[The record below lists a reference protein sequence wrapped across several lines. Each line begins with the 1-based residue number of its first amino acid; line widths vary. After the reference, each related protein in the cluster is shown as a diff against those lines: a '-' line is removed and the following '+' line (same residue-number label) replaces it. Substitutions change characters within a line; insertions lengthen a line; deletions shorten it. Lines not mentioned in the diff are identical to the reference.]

1 MRTLALTLLA
11 APLLAAAP
19 PAPWFVGPSHWPV
32 ERILPNLERHLAEHP
47 DDHEVR
53 FARAR
58 VHAWAFQYG
67 LRFVGVSHKLAKE
80 ASTSALAQ
88 ALSPD
93 YQQRDYVLPLEDR
106 YERLLK
112 PEARATHLAAAL
124 TDYLALQALLVE
136 RPEFLLGFANLLES
150 GAELIPDLELD
161 VPTSLGWTEP
171 SAEDS
176 VAICAHIQA
185 LADLERGPEA
195 ETALKGPAELPKAL
209 RQLWTARSSAEELR
223 RAAAR
228 RLLTHALLARA
239 RDAYLRAFELARA
252 RDHAEEYRLDPDT
265 RLPVFHDR
273 TSFDAARGALRLAQE
288 RGLGGLAPE
297 TERFLS
303 QELELLAARPSHEDT
318 TPILFALDGCPSL
331 EELTTPHLS
340 VPFDLDGDAVMEL
353 WPWITPQAAWLVWD
367 PEETGEITS
376 GRQLFGTASGWFAFP
391 DGYAVLAAL
400 DDDGDGALR
409 GAELTGLRAWFDRD
423 TDGVSDRGEVV
434 SVTELGIVALAT
446 TATHRLGASLASSA
460 GLELADGRIL
470 PTYDWVLAPV
480 EE

>member
-1 MRTLALTLLA
+1 MRTLALALIA

-19 PAPWFVGPSHWPV
+19 PAPWFLGPTHWPI
-32 ERILPNLERHLAEHP
+32 ERLLPNLDRHLGEHP

-67 LRFVGVSHKLAKE
+67 LAFVGAQGVFEKVNEPGVFARDLAE
-80 ASTSALAQ
+80 DYRQREHVLALEER
-88 ALSPD
+88 
-93 YQQRDYVLPLEDR
+93 YQ
-106 YERLLK
+106 RLLK
-112 PEARATHLAAAL
+112 PEQRAPHLAAAL
-124 TDYLALQALLVE
+124 SDYLALQAPLVE

-161 VPTSLGWTEP
+161 VPASLGWSEP

-176 VAICAHIQA
+176 VAICAHIHA
-185 LADLERGPEA
+185 LADPERGPEA
-195 ETALKGPAELPKAL
+195 EAALKAPAEFPKAL

-239 RDAYLRAFELARA
+239 RDAYLRAFELAYA
-252 RDHAEEYRLDPDT
+252 RDRAEDHRLDPTTGAPIFRDMT
-265 RLPVFHDR
+265 TD
-273 TSFDAARGALRLAQE
+273 DAARGCLRIARE
-288 RGLGGLAPE
+288 RGLGGLEPAFE
-297 TERFLS
+297 ARLDS
-303 QELELLAARPSHEDT
+303 ELAQLAGRPRSEDT
-318 TPILFALDGCPSL
+318 TPIVFALDGCPSL
-331 EELTTPHLS
+331 DELTLPNLT

-353 WPWITPQAAWLVWD
+353 WPWIAPDAAWLVWD

-376 GRQLFGTASGWFAFP
+376 GRQLFGTASGWFSFP

-400 DDDGDGALR
+400 DDDGDGELR

-434 SVTELGIVALAT
+434 SLIELGIVALAT

-460 GLELADGRIL
+460 GLELADGRVL

>member
-1 MRTLALTLLA
+1 MRTLALALLA

-19 PAPWFVGPSHWPV
+19 PAPWFLGPTHWPI
-32 ERILPNLERHLAEHP
+32 ERILPNLDRHLAEHP

-67 LRFVGVSHKLAKE
+67 LAFVGANPSLAKD
-80 ASTSALAQ
+80 ADPAALAK
-88 ALSPD
+88 ALRPD
-93 YQQRDYVLPLEDR
+93 DQQRDYVFPLEDK
-106 YERLLK
+106 YARLLK
-112 PEARATHLAAAL
+112 PEQRAPHLAAAL
-124 TDYLALQALLVE
+124 SDYLALLSPLVE

-161 VPTSLGWTEP
+161 VPTSLGWNEP

-176 VAICAHIQA
+176 VAICAHIHA
-185 LADLERGPEA
+185 LADPERGPEA
-195 ETALKGPAELPKAL
+195 ETALKAPAELPKAL
-209 RQLWTARSSAEELR
+209 RQLWTARASAEELR

-252 RDHAEEYRLDPDT
+252 RDHGEEYRLHPDT
-265 RLPVFHDR
+265 RLPVFCDM

-297 TERFLS
+297 TERFLGE
-303 QELELLAARPSHEDT
+303 ELELLAGRPRSEDT
-318 TPILFALDGCPSL
+318 TPIVFALDGCPSL
-331 EELTTPHLS
+331 DELTTPNLT

-353 WPWITPQAAWLVWD
+353 WPWIAPNAAWLVWD

-376 GRQLFGTASGWFAFP
+376 GRQLFGTASGWFSFP

-409 GAELTGLRAWFDRD
+409 GAELAGLRAWFDRD

-446 TATHRLGASLASSA
+446 TATDRLGASLANPA

-480 EE
+480 DP